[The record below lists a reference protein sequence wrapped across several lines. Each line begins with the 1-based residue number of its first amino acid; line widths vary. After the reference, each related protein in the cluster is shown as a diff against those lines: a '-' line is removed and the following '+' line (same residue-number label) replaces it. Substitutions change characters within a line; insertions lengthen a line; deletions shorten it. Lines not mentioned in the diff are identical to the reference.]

1 MSVPWVNLAKRH
13 IWSEMQSLILT
24 ESIKLRGENVF
35 VVDNIWRG
43 FPNINVEITNKNWI
57 RCFGLEEFNKRRK
70 LVQESLGVDIDRPSL
85 MTSLEI

>member
-1 MSVPWVNLAKRH
+1 MLKFGHIYFLILSEANIQVAQLCQH

-35 VVDNIWRG
+35 VVDKIWRG

-57 RCFGLEEFNKRRK
+57 KCF
-70 LVQESLGVDIDRPSL
+70 
-85 MTSLEI
+85 